1 MGIYGLNFLR
11 FSRAT
16 TRKLFVR
23 FVNEEASPALR
34 RGGFIVRVNKTIMC
48 GFDIEGDGGEPDVAH
63 AIIPPFIDVDV
74 SEVKVGDTVKAGQT
88 LLILES
94 MKMEIP
100 LQAPCDGVVTH
111 VLQQPGG
118 RVQAGQPL
126 VVLRDEAL
134 DTVA

>member
-1 MGIYGLNFLR
+1 MALFTFKLPDIGEGI
-11 FSRAT
+11 AQA
-16 TRKLFVR
+16 
-23 FVNEEASPALR
+23 E
-34 RGGFIVRVNKTIMC
+34 IV
-48 GFDIEGDGGEPDVAH
+48 GWH
-63 AIIPPFIDVDV
+63 
-74 SEVKVGDTVKAGQT
+74 VKVGDTVKAGQT

>member
-1 MGIYGLNFLR
+1 
-11 FSRAT
+11 
-16 TRKLFVR
+16 
-23 FVNEEASPALR
+23 
-34 RGGFIVRVNKTIMC
+34 
-48 GFDIEGDGGEPDVAH
+48 
-63 AIIPPFIDVDV
+63 
-74 SEVKVGDTVKAGQT
+74 
-88 LLILES
+88 

>member
-1 MGIYGLNFLR
+1 M
-11 FSRAT
+11 
-16 TRKLFVR
+16 
-23 FVNEEASPALR
+23 
-34 RGGFIVRVNKTIMC
+34 
-48 GFDIEGDGGEPDVAH
+48 
-63 AIIPPFIDVDV
+63 
-74 SEVKVGDTVKAGQT
+74 GDTVKAGQT

-134 DTVA
+134 EQIACGSKKTDATSCSKRIM